1 MMVAVDPALVEK
13 EKFVVPTQ
21 NAMIAIRKQIVTARR
36 LVLRMVVVELAAER
50 LVKKVLSVI
59 FLLIASHAPVK
70 EKSVAMTAAEN
81 LAVNALIQKNKF
93 VLPLREKNI

>member
-59 FLLIASHAPVK
+59 FLLIASHAPVT

-81 LAVNALIQKNKF
+81 LAVNALIRKNKF

>member
-36 LVLRMVVVELAAER
+36 LVLRMVVVELAAEK
-50 LVKKVLSVI
+50 LVKRVKFAM
-59 FLLIASHAPVK
+59 FLLVAKNVPVT